1 MSDNP
6 FYQLAPFLQ
15 EYIFR
20 QRWDALRP
28 VQVSAIQAILHT
40 PNHIL
45 ITSGT
50 ASGKTE
56 AAMLPILTAL
66 DKNPSSTIGVMYIG
80 PLKALINDQFER
92 LQAILEET
100 HIPVQSWHGDV
111 AQSKKERFLAA
122 AQGILQI
129 TPESLEA
136 LLINRHDELTRLLG
150 DLRFVV
156 IDEVH
161 AFIGSDRGRQIL
173 CQLQRLERY
182 QSTPPRRVGLSATI
196 GEPQLAMAWLGS
208 GTQREVTLVS
218 DPHAERAVSL
228 GLEHFL
234 LARDDDEEG
243 EEGEE
248 GETQEESDG
257 AETRHS
263 ERSEES
269 PSAVRPEP
277 FPRTEEAQTRQND
290 ADLSSQQDEKAE
302 LAQALEDETAL
313 YQHIY
318 TLCENAN
325 KTLIFANQRAAVEK
339 IVTRLRGLA
348 ARNHIPD
355 HYYVHHGSI
364 STELREAA
372 ENAMRDPNQPATVAA
387 TLTLELGIDIGK
399 LDQVLQ
405 VNATHS
411 VSSFVQRLGRSGRR
425 GTPSQMFFYCQ
436 EEAPAGETVAEMV
449 PWNLLQTIAII
460 QLYLEEKWVEPP
472 EIPKYPVSL
481 LYHQTLSILAATTE
495 LSPPQLAE
503 RVLTLAPFQHFTQDD
518 YRTFLRHLLATQHLQ
533 QTETGTLIVGLA
545 AEKLTN
551 HYHFYATFED
561 QAGYRVIAG
570 AQEIGAIA
578 SSPEVGDIFRLAGFT
593 WRAVTVDADARTIH
607 VERARGKGKTTWL
620 GGGVTI
626 HTHILQRMR
635 QVLHEDVEYAY
646 LHKRARQ
653 RLSRA
658 RQFARMRGVLA
669 QSIVANGGGSFLLLP
684 WQGTKLMQTLDFFV
698 KQRGLEKG
706 KDDLPYYMQIRGIDS
721 ESALRRHLRELVAAP
736 PAPDAL
742 ISALTPQKL
751 VRAKYDRYAPE
762 SLLRQS
768 YIHDALDYE
777 GALELLR
784 AMVE

>member
-1 MSDNP
+1 MSDNS

-15 EYIFR
+15 EYIYR
-20 QRWDALRP
+20 QRWDSLRP

-66 DKNPSSTIGVMYIG
+66 DKNPSTTIGVMYIG

-92 LQAILEET
+92 IQAILEET

-111 AQSKKERFLAA
+111 AQSKKERFLRA

-136 LLINRHDELTRLLG
+136 LLINRQDDLARLLG

-182 QSTPPRRVGLSATI
+182 QVTPPRRVGLSATI
-196 GEPQLAMAWLGS
+196 GEPQLALAWLGS

-218 DPHAERAVSL
+218 DPSAQRDVAL

-234 LARDDDEEG
+234 IASDDDDEIEG
-243 EEGEE
+243 EE
-248 GETQEESDG
+248 TDS
-257 AETRHS
+257 AEVRHS

-269 PSAVRPEP
+269 PSAASGEDSSLLPED
-277 FPRTEEAQTRQND
+277 AQTRQND
-290 ADLSSQQDEKAE
+290 VGPSMPEDTKAE
-302 LAQALEDETAL
+302 VARVLEDETAL

-318 TLCENAN
+318 TMCENAN

-339 IVTRLRGLA
+339 IVTNLRGLA
-348 ARNHIPD
+348 ARSHTPD

-372 ENAMRDPNQPATVAA
+372 ENAMRDPSQPATVAA

-436 EEAPAGETVAEMV
+436 EEASEDETLAEMV

-495 LSPPQLAE
+495 LSPPHLAE

-518 YRTFLRHLLATQHLQ
+518 YRTFLRHLIATQHLQ

-570 AQEIGAIA
+570 SQEIGAIA
-578 SSPEVGDIFRLAGFT
+578 AAPEVGDTFRLAGFT

-626 HTHILQRMR
+626 HTRILQRMR
-635 QVLHEDVEYAY
+635 QVLQEDAEYAY

-653 RLSRA
+653 RLSQA
-658 RQFARMRGVLA
+658 RYFARTTGILE
-669 QSIVANGGGSFLLLP
+669 QSVVANGGDSFLLLP
-684 WQGTKLMQTLDFFV
+684 WQGTKLMQTLDLFV
-698 KQRGLEKG
+698 KQQGLEKG
-706 KDDLPYYMQIRGIDS
+706 KDDLPYTMQIRGVDS
-721 ESALRRHLRELVAAP
+721 EAALRQRLRELVASP
-736 PAPDAL
+736 PAPEAL
-742 ISALTPQKL
+742 ISTLTPQQL

-762 SLLRQS
+762 SLLRQA

-777 GALELLR
+777 GALEVLR
-784 AMVE
+784 GMVE